1 MRQSDRTGPRPKLAA
16 MDRATADALDWSF
29 DFIARTLSA
38 LVASLG
44 FDRWVPDVIAR
55 PAWRRAMA
63 EMRILEATARRLL
76 LVLSGEVEFRAGKVN
91 AGARCPAAMPGKPRK
106 DRVRAPCFAIAER
119 LPDGFAMIAAAMA
132 GPDDTGRQKAPTAPP
147 SAAAPMASAA
157 GLARRIEALSNM
169 LDNPMPMARRIARQ
183 RRRTGPGRRNILRLG
198 RLPGHGRG
206 PTECLMISTLHH
218 AHQLAMAELNRGCP
232 WPEIPCFAPG

>member
-1 MRQSDRTGPRPKLAA
+1 
-16 MDRATADALDWSF
+16 MDRATADALDWNF

-63 EMRILEATARRLL
+63 EMRLLEATARRLL
-76 LVLSGEVEFRAGKVN
+76 LVLSGEVEFPSGKVN
-91 AGARCPAAMPGKPRK
+91 AGARCPAAMPGKRRTG
-106 DRVRAPCFAIAER
+106 RVNAPGFAIAER

-132 GPDDTGRQKAPTAPP
+132 EPGDTGGPLAP
-147 SAAAPMASAA
+147 SAHPSHVSPMASAT

-169 LDNPMPMARRIARQ
+169 LDNPMPIARRIARR
-183 RRRTGPGRRNILRLG
+183 RRRTGPGRRHILRLG
-198 RLPGHGRG
+198 RLPGNGRG